1 MRGVKVLDTNP
12 YLVDAI
18 LMSRYNQ
25 SYSEIEN
32 MPTELVL
39 FLIRLLEAETK
50 YEESE
55 MKKIKGRQK

>member
-1 MRGVKVLDTNP
+1 VRGVKVLDTNP

-25 SYSEIEN
+25 PYSEIEN

-39 FLIRLLEAETK
+39 FLIRLIEAESK
-50 YEESE
+50 FEESE
-55 MKKIKGRQK
+55 MKKIKSKGI